1 MKGLKKMKKTQTSE
15 IKKYLLSHKKGLT
28 SMEAFEIFGATR
40 LSAII
45 YQLRYKHGM
54 NIVTEDKKVKT
65 RYGTPTIVSVY
76 KVA

>member
-1 MKGLKKMKKTQTSE
+1 MERMTQRRAVLN
-15 IKKYLLSHKKGLT
+15 YLMEHGTIT
-28 SMEAFEIFGATR
+28 SMEAFEMFGATR

-54 NIVTEDKKVKT
+54 NIITEDKMVKT
-65 RYGTPTIVSVY
+65 RYGMPTVVSVY

>member
-1 MKGLKKMKKTQTSE
+1 MEMTKKTLTSE
-15 IKKYLLSHKKGLT
+15 VKKYLLTHKKGLT
-28 SMEAFEIFGATR
+28 SMEAFEMFGATR

-54 NIVTEDKKVKT
+54 NIITEDKMVKT
-65 RYGTPTIVSVY
+65 RYGMPTVVSVY